1 MADKK
6 ISELTALASGD
17 VVDTDLVPIVDT
29 SGTETKSFTWANLK
43 AALKT
48 YLDTLY
54 VRFTGTP
61 SNNQLGVWTSA
72 DTLEGDAGLT
82 WTGSILE
89 LSHTNPVIKL
99 NETDATTDN
108 KIWSMKAEGEEFIFQ
123 AIADAGG
130 GGGSLW
136 AVGRTGTEITD
147 MTGRRGGTDRIKLD
161 NWNNHIAMSNAAA
174 KIRTTSAHTLTLGA
188 NSTDILTLNTDGSAD
203 FSGNVSLGDSDS
215 IYLGAG
221 NDLQIYH
228 SGAHSL
234 IQHSG
239 TGSLYVDS
247 ANNALLRVNTNENA
261 ILAAANGAVTLYHN
275 AVAKLATTS
284 TGINVT
290 GYVIAN
296 DLLQVDGNSPA
307 VKLQEADTT
316 TAARIVVSSGDMY
329 LQAGASGSGTTPS
342 TGVIKLTGYSNHETL
357 LTATGHGSVDLYYDN
372 SLKLSTD
379 ANGVAVTGNLTADQ
393 FTLGDHQFLYSGASN
408 DLRFGFDG
416 TNSIIRS
423 TSGNMYLDAVGPIML
438 REQGTWGKLATFV
451 PGGAVNLYYNNSLKL
466 ATTNTGVTVTGTL
479 TTDGISVGDNEYA
492 YFGTGNDL
500 QIVHDGVNS
509 YVRGLNGTGVMYVDS
524 IGNTTLRVNNTEN
537 AVRCVANGAVTLYY
551 DNVVKLATRNDG
563 IKVTGGLTETVYSLT
578 GTVIDPGN
586 GSIQYKTLAANTTF
600 TENIDNGQSVLLM
613 IDDGTAY
620 TITWPTT
627 TWLTDSGS
635 APTLETT
642 GYTAISLW
650 QMNGTL
656 YGAKV
661 NS

>member
-203 FSGNVSLGDSDS
+203 FSGNVSLGDNDHA
-215 IYLGAG
+215 YFGTG

-234 IQHSG
+234 IKHSG

-247 ANNALLRVNTNENA
+247 ANYLALRVNTNENA
-261 ILAAANGAVTLYHN
+261 IVAVANGAVTLYHN
-275 AVAKLATTS
+275 AVA
-284 TGINVT
+284 
-290 GYVIAN
+290 
-296 DLLQVDGNSPA
+296 
-307 VKLQEADTT
+307 
-316 TAARIVVSSGDMY
+316 
-329 LQAGASGSGTTPS
+329 
-342 TGVIKLTGYSNHETL
+342 
-357 LTATGHGSVDLYYDN
+357 
-372 SLKLSTD
+372 
-379 ANGVAVTGNLTADQ
+379 
-393 FTLGDHQFLYSGASN
+393 
-408 DLRFGFDG
+408 
-416 TNSIIRS
+416 
-423 TSGNMYLDAVGPIML
+423 
-438 REQGTWGKLATFV
+438 
-451 PGGAVNLYYNNSLKL
+451 KL

-524 IGNTTLRVNNTEN
+524 IGNTILRVNNTEN
-537 AVRCVANGAVTLYY
+537 AVRCVANGSVTLYH

-563 IKVTGGLTETVYSLT
+563 IKVTGGLMETVYSLT
-578 GTVIDPGN
+578 GTAIDPGN